1 MSPYRHV
8 EHLAQEI
15 GSRPAT
21 SRREQQAHEY
31 VQQVLDNLQIPV
43 RAEEFRS
50 IRSFTAPW
58 MLTSLFFVLAGI
70 FVWLGE
76 TVYIKAGAI
85 GFSLLGGLFYWGLVS
100 GMWDVQKLFPKG
112 VSRNV
117 TGMLSPSGEP
127 KRRVLLIAH
136 VDSTRACLL
145 WHPKLVKNFGMSFR
159 LQTFLLGL
167 FVLSIFF
174 ASPDFS
180 PWGFDLRWLTL
191 PGLII
196 SAWGIIVL
204 IHRETVLDWV
214 QGANDN
220 ASGVAVCLDVME
232 QLRKNPPQ
240 QTEVWAVF
248 TGCEEVGAPV
258 GAQEFFR
265 KHAPELQNADIL
277 IVDNVGA
284 GDPRYLTAEAMLPRR
299 RAHPELLAL
308 AERLAKRYPDWN
320 FQASSVPHGAYT
332 DALPF
337 MIKGCRCLALWS
349 EKEGALPNW
358 HWHTDT
364 IERVKPEALEKMSE
378 VVMGLV
384 RAVDKS
390 G

>member
-1 MSPYRHV
+1 MNPSRHV
-8 EHLAQEI
+8 QHLAKVI
-15 GSRPAT
+15 GARPAT
-21 SRREQQAHEY
+21 SKREHQAHDY
-31 VQQVLDNLQIPV
+31 VQQTLENLQIPT
-43 RAEEFRS
+43 RSEEFHS

-58 MLTSLFFVLAGI
+58 LLTSLFFVLAGTL
-70 FVWLGE
+70 VWLGE
-76 TVYIKAGAI
+76 TLPIKAGAI

-100 GMWDVQKLFPKG
+100 GRWDVQKLFPKD

-117 TGMLSPSGEP
+117 VGILSPSGDPE
-127 KRRVLLIAH
+127 RRVLLVAH

-145 WHPKLVKNFGMSFR
+145 WHPKLVKNFGMSFQ

-167 FVLSIFF
+167 LILSIFF
-174 ASPDFS
+174 ASSDFK
-180 PWGFDLRWLTL
+180 PWEFDWRWLTL
-191 PGLII
+191 PGLVI

-204 IHRETVLDWV
+204 IHRETLLDWV

-220 ASGVAVCLDVME
+220 ASGVAVCLSVLE
-232 QLRKNPPQ
+232 RLRETPLQ

-258 GAQEFFR
+258 GAQEFLK
-265 KHAPELQNADIL
+265 KHASELQNAYLL

-284 GDPRYLTAEAMLPRR
+284 GDPRYLTAEAMLPRQH
-299 RAHPELLAL
+299 AHPELLAL
-308 AERLAKRYPDWN
+308 AKKLAERHSDWN
-320 FQASSVPHGAYT
+320 FQASSVPPGAYT

-337 MIKGCRCLALWS
+337 LIKGYRCLALWS

-364 IERVKPEALEKMSE
+364 IERVEPEALQKMSE

-384 RAVDKS
+384 RAIDES